1 MNNFQQIADSL
12 SSAGA
17 SLVVNST
24 EKLAASVE
32 ALLTNPK
39 NTDKMAEIAAET
51 VKLDDSVLEQVMF
64 SLSPLL
70 ELVESVEL

>member
-1 MNNFQQIADSL
+1 M
-12 SSAGA
+12 
-17 SLVVNST
+17 VVNST
-24 EKLAASVE
+24 EKLAASFE

-64 SLSPLL
+64 SLFPLL